1 MGQRGKAEAG
11 VGHSRFQGVVSQGE
25 GGGLGDGAR
34 GRLDP
39 ALGRARARVSGSV
52 FMLGAL
58 GSHSMI
64 LSRRLTWAERHFG
77 RDQLMAELKTLSRPC
92 GTGIFIDYIFFPF
105 K

>member
-39 ALGRARARVSGSV
+39 ALGRAQGP
-52 FMLGAL
+52 G
-58 GSHSMI
+58 
-64 LSRRLTWAERHFG
+64 
-77 RDQLMAELKTLSRPC
+77 
-92 GTGIFIDYIFFPF
+92 
-105 K
+105 